1 MLTKM
6 MLALALAFA
15 LSDAVPATAGF
26 RTCGSDT
33 FQYDSSGT
41 PVGPYCH

>member
-15 LSDAVPATAGF
+15 LSDAVPATGS